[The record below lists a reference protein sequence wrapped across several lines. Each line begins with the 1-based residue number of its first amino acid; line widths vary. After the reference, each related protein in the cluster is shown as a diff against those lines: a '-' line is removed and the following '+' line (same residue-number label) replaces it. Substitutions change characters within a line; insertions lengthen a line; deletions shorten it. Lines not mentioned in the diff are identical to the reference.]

1 MTKPKLFAAAAM
13 LAALAVAP
21 SLAQARHSH
30 HHHHV
35 SPYRLPYEISYL
47 HNYGP
52 GPLPGTF
59 TYYDG
64 PSANLCNQ
72 GSANYL
78 GQDHSKYPCF

>member
-1 MTKPKLFAAAAM
+1 MTYLNLAPAAI
-13 LAALAVAP
+13 LAVLALASGP
-21 SLAQARHSH
+21 AQARHH
-30 HHHHV
+30 HHA
-35 SPYRLPYEISYL
+35 YRAHSDWLPHEISYL

-78 GQDHSKYPCF
+78 GQDHRKYPCF